1 MQPNYAG
8 AVLKAM
14 RGAPVVL
21 VAAGVAL
28 TNAAGEL
35 LLLKRPDSEWDL
47 PGGHLE
53 PGESLEETAAREL
66 LEETGL
72 TASIFQLLCVMSGR
86 EVFHRG
92 RNAYYVTA
100 LFRADAPSS
109 ALKLSE
115 EHVGGRFYTLDAL
128 PDHLSVSVRH
138 VVAKLTG
145 SSAATKRESEG

>member
-28 TNAAGEL
+28 MDGAGEIL
-35 LLLKRPDSEWDL
+35 LLERHDGEWDL

-53 PGESLEETAAREL
+53 PGESLAETAAREL

-72 TASIFQLLCVMSGR
+72 TASTLQLLCVMSGG

-100 LFRADAPSS
+100 IYQATTCGE

-115 EHVGGRFYTLDAL
+115 EHTDGKFFALDAL
-128 PDHLSVSVRH
+128 PERLSVAVRH
-138 VVAKLTG
+138 VVATLTG
-145 SSAATKRESEG
+145 SSAAAEHESEG